1 MAKKKTSVKKPAQNK
16 ALHLTILIF
25 GSFLLLIGLS
35 VFFQIKNPASAAAC
49 ANSLSCINDLSGK
62 KEATNEGV
70 FEGKHVIAQE
80 IPMAD
85 ALAMDSS
92 KAVLGAT
99 TGGDKH
105 IYVDL
110 STQKLYAY
118 QGNQLVYSFLVSTG
132 KWHPTPTGDFR
143 IWVWLR
149 YTRMRGGDQSK
160 GTYYDLPNV
169 PYTMFFYNSAVSKGQ
184 GYSLHG
190 AYWHNNFG
198 HVMSHGCVNMKPEEA
213 AKIFYWTNPLA
224 GSVAYPT
231 SSTPGTLITIY
242 GSAPA
247 GETAFID

>member
-1 MAKKKTSVKKPAQNK
+1 MVKKKSPAKKHMQNK
-16 ALHLTILIF
+16 ALRLTILIF

-35 VFFQIKNPASAAAC
+35 VFFSVNKAATAAEC
-49 ANSLSCINDLSGK
+49 ANSISCINDLSGK

-70 FEGKHVIAQE
+70 FEGQRVIAQE
-80 IPMAD
+80 APLAD
-85 ALAMDSS
+85 ELAMDST
-92 KAVLGAT
+92 KAVLGAS

-105 IYVDL
+105 IFVDL

-143 IWVWLR
+143 IWIWLR
-149 YTRMRGGDQSK
+149 YTRMKGGDPAK
-160 GTYYDLPNV
+160 GTAYDLPNV
-169 PYTMFFYNSAVSKGQ
+169 PYTMYFYNSAVSKSQ

-224 GSVAYPT
+224 GSLAYPT

-242 GSAPA
+242 GTAPA
-247 GETAFID
+247 GETAFVD